1 MREHARPLF
10 ASATHPVSL
19 PPLKTTMPDLPR
31 TRRAG
36 PAPSGEVLIKVPPE
50 RAVMTPTWELLEHVK
65 GERERAA
72 AVVKERSAHRGGGGE
87 TTGRNK
93 KSSSPIRGAA
103 FPRRGPAHAANAR
116 PWVGNHPGRLGAPR
130 ERQK

>member
-72 AVVKERSAHRGGGGE
+72 EC
-87 TTGRNK
+87 GRAACASPPESWPPPPAAAPPAPPPPDPPVPWPPPPP
-93 KSSSPIRGAA
+93 SSLQGV
-103 FPRRGPAHAANAR
+103 RRLR
-116 PWVGNHPGRLGAPR
+116 V
-130 ERQK
+130 

>member
-72 AVVKERSAHRGGGGE
+72 AVVKERSAHRGGGGRRQE
-87 TTGRNK
+87 EK
-93 KSSSPIRGAA
+93 KS
-103 FPRRGPAHAANAR
+103 
-116 PWVGNHPGRLGAPR
+116 HPLQSGAPPFR
-130 ERQK
+130 AVAPPTRPTPAPG